1 METIRKVVSIGCDRQ
16 LEIRLPDAV
25 EPGLV
30 EVIVVVQPLS
40 PLTEVPEEPDEPL
53 DLFGFLPKRVDPLE
67 FQKALRAEWDD

>member
-30 EVIVVVQPLS
+30 EVIVVVQPL
-40 PLTEVPEEPDEPL
+40 
-53 DLFGFLPKRVDPLE
+53 FLKNPMSL
-67 FQKALRAEWDD
+67 